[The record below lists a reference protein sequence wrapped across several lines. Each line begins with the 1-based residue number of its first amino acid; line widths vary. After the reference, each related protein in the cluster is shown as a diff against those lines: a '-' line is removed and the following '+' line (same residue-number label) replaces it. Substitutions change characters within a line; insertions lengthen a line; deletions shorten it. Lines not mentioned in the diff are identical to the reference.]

1 MSPVNSFSPGT
12 PLYNNLL
19 MSVTAEISQDPIGPC
34 RPLEQSEDSCK
45 HSTMAALSSGLDV
58 GDHSVVEYHNR
69 GTMVGVRVG
78 VRVRIMIRFGVTKRA
93 EPIWG

>member
-1 MSPVNSFSPGT
+1 MSPVNLFAPGT

-19 MSVTAEISQDPIGPC
+19 MSVTVEISQDPIGPC
-34 RPLEQSEDSCK
+34 GPLEQSEDSCR
-45 HSTMAALSSGLDV
+45 HSAMAALISGLDV

-69 GTMVGVRVG
+69 GTMFGVRVG
-78 VRVRIMIRFGVTKRA
+78 VRVRIMIRIGVTIRV